1 MHTLSPI
8 QQRYNELMNDLPT
21 LEGILKQGADNIRP
35 IAETT
40 LQRMKTVV
48 GLG

>member
-1 MHTLSPI
+1 MATLAPI

-21 LEGILKQGADNIRP
+21 LEAILKKGADEVRP
-35 IAETT
+35 IAEVT
-40 LQRMKTVV
+40 LKRVKDVI